1 MFKVLCMQE
10 LAQLISKEQDEK
22 LSVAVNQLKRMIQQ
36 VANAPVQ
43 VNLSDEAKR
52 EIVREL
58 ETRVAAIEK
67 RI

>member
-22 LSVAVNQLKRMIQQ
+22 LSAAVNQLKRMIQQ

-43 VNLSDEAKR
+43 VNLGDEAKR